1 MRSFTSNWLLKAI
14 LLSLVVILGTTSLSW
29 SQEKKIPERDP
40 STITMVPMATEG
52 GRAVGDDCNNPVIVS
67 VPAALPYDN
76 ANYTCGRGNT
86 YQLSSSGC
94 MSYYTT
100 GEDLIYRLDVTAN
113 TTITITMNPGP
124 TTYGGVGIF
133 QGCPD
138 VGTCLGAAF
147 GYAASP
153 KVISEVSLV
162 AGNQYYIMVDTW
174 ASPTCIPALTLNI
187 IAVTPP
193 PPPPPGTIEI
203 GNGTTYGS
211 SPAYYGPWGN
221 YWHNQRTQQLYLASE
236 LGAPIGKKFTQLA
249 WKFGVIAASPNNYL
263 KNVSIKFLET
273 TATSLTAGAFVDMT
287 NATQVYYASTMVPAT
302 ATGWTIID
310 ITDYIWTGT
319 NNLIIEVNDGDNT
332 YYTSPYF
339 ETYKTAG
346 SVTRTL
352 SGYSDTQTPAP
363 YVGATTDYD
372 NMRWYWDELNPPGN
386 IEGYVFNYD
395 GLAISGANIAVEG
408 GPSTTSGPDGHYLLE
423 DVYSGDQTVV
433 CFKAGYNPI
442 SAVIEVISDETVT
455 HDFILTQ
462 PNMVINPLYIEE
474 TLNPNE
480 YFTTSMNVL
489 NNGNGPLG
497 WEAEIQY
504 PETENA
510 SGNYTINPPGYE
522 PEQVQPNGP
531 ASVGYG
537 EATENGSR
545 DLMLCPEGSSFSIPP
560 VGFNNAYTSTLS
572 AGYKCYQSFSGV
584 TGSISTVTFWGVFS
598 SYTLPASPVPFLI
611 ELRQPGGT
619 PGAVVTT
626 VTASILPVNTGQIL
640 LGSYQ
645 IGQFV
650 VEVPS
655 TALAAG
661 WLAVQFTSS
670 PIFYWLN
677 TQSGAGFPAMQNTL
691 TLTERLAMCLG
702 GGGAGGNWLTMDY
715 YDGTVPPFGGVA
727 NIPTHL
733 DAAGKE
739 AGQVFTADIVFT
751 SEPNVA
757 TITVPVTMIIMGA
770 PLSAPENLEVTLIN
784 DVSGDVQLTWEW
796 AGDAFQFF
804 LIKRD
809 GVIVGTTTNLSFI
822 DVLPTY
828 GEYCYTVQAVYD
840 EGATSPA
847 GPECVEWPNP
857 NIFVDPMSLEAWVW
871 PDHQVKVYTTIY
883 NTGVGT
889 LSYIFPDYAP
899 ATEDTRAYCS
909 ASGGCDEYIMK
920 VQMGTINNTTGCS
933 GYADYTGISTEVI
946 AGETYPITVT
956 NGVTYYSTDQ
966 CGIWVDWNHD
976 ENWTNDGTITVSGSP
991 GVGPYTANI
1000 TVPDNVAGG
1009 PTRMRIRICYSST
1022 PQPCGSSTFGEVE
1035 DYTLNVQR
1043 NFIVS
1048 VEPNHGLIAGGESQ
1062 RIEITYDATGFNVGD
1077 YFQALTLKSND
1088 IPDSVLTIGNTMHVY
1103 MPGEYAGMVYDRDD
1117 NSPLNGVTV
1126 TAGEFQTLTDENG
1139 EYSLFVDQGEYD
1151 VVFEKLGYTSV
1162 TVADTFALAGVITP
1176 ITIGMWDMSYAPGMV
1191 IATVMDNDTWC
1202 EVTWTLPEGPY
1213 EIAMDDGEADDYFI
1227 YAGAGSANA
1236 VRFTPLGYPATVIGG
1251 RIYVGDG
1258 NFPGPFLGSEFSVAI
1273 FDDDGPN
1280 GLPGTMLDSSAVT
1293 VNNYGWVS
1301 FDWLNATFDDG
1312 DFYLAMIQT
1321 APSPFSAPIGVDLDN
1336 PTFFRSYSHFLGAP
1350 DWILSPLQD
1359 FMIRA
1364 YVDGPQS
1371 EAVTENASPKVWRS
1385 TPRVP
1390 DNWQKYAMTASG
1402 TVPKILSNYE
1412 RTDATYRG
1420 VEGMSNRDVTNY
1432 RVARYSNFDPNGSPA
1447 AGTLTELA
1455 TTTNLYYNDYAWAGL
1470 PMGWYAYGVKALYTN
1485 GQYSNY
1491 TISNIVGHNNHYTVT
1506 VNCTL
1511 STGMEPIN
1519 IEVEMKGLEY
1529 PYQVYY
1535 AITPASGTVVF
1546 DMVWRGHYDIT
1557 AFKIGYDIYTI
1568 NNTFINANKT
1578 YNIMLGE
1585 KKYPPTC
1592 LVVDPVSVIA
1602 TWCVPLR
1609 TALDEGFE
1617 NSGFPPAGWQV
1628 LTEGDGPGWERTAD
1642 GSSSGWAI
1650 PAWDSYY
1657 AMSNDYLAGST
1668 SNGCCDYLITP
1679 AMDMRESEGYS
1690 LKFNSFYDGAFGQ
1703 LAFVEYSV
1711 DGGATWEVLTQM
1723 TPATSWTDQ
1732 ELDLSA
1738 FSGLS
1743 GPANVWFAFHSD
1755 DAGAIASGWAID
1767 NVLIQVPAP
1776 AANYLD
1782 FWVFLDDAFKGVT
1795 TETTWDYA
1803 PLMYGQTYTASVA
1816 ARYTSGLST
1825 KDYYT
1830 FFCKYLFPPD
1840 SLMGTAPDNAA
1851 ILAWYPPV
1859 TVPIALTAGMSYEEY
1874 LAENG
1879 LQNIRSNDAPSA
1891 GRAPNANIN
1900 VPGVNPFAGIRDLDS
1915 KAWGCDALVP
1925 EMVTFTLGT
1934 PGTLNYLGPG
1944 ASDFIE
1950 AADIVDGVYYG
1961 IIYGGTYVTMD
1972 TATGAFTTI
1981 GSTTDMTGL
1990 AFDYTTATMY
2000 GVDFSG
2006 TLYTVDL
2013 ETGAA
2018 TVIGSTGATLI
2029 DCACDNDGILY
2040 AVDIASDVFGSID
2053 KETAAFTTIANLP
2066 FDANYAQ
2073 GMQCDHQANVV
2084 YHAAYN
2090 NSLGAGQLYSV
2101 EQATGT
2107 YTLIGNFQG
2116 NTEVD
2121 GFAMPGGG
2129 IIPIGGDLPEN
2140 LLGYNI
2146 YRDNGFVAY
2155 TPHTPPEALVW
2166 QHYVD
2171 EGLQP
2176 GIYDYTVTAVYDL
2189 TPYGY
2194 PGETGESRADGPAEV
2209 TVDYCFALEFMET
2222 WTLGNFD
2229 DNHWT
2234 TDGAN
2239 WGVNG
2244 QAGNP
2249 APAAEFHWSPIQ
2261 TNYGISLES
2270 YPLCSVGM
2278 TEGRIWFDFDLKLES
2293 VQPTG
2298 EEMLQAQVWNWDS
2311 QSWSTVATYSNVD
2324 GSFAWT
2330 SKHIDIKAQAMGKVF
2345 KIRFLATG
2353 VNSLNILNW
2362 DVDNIHVYRAC
2373 DGPAGLTAIGD
2384 GNQQGI
2390 VLNWTGPD
2398 TGEIDEWIHWDSGV
2412 NAGNSIGTGAAAEFD
2427 AAARWDAAQL
2437 TGYEGAS
2444 ITEIAF
2450 FPAEAN
2456 CVYSVRVWMGPLAV
2470 NMVIDQTVSNP
2481 LIGQWNYV
2489 TLTTPVP
2496 VDVTQELW
2504 IGYHV
2509 NTQAGYPAGVDA
2521 GPAIDGYGDM
2531 MNFGGWQTLLE
2542 INPTLDFNWN
2552 ISGHLVTLA
2561 GVSMP
2566 LSKNITPV
2574 NNVPGITFAAN
2585 PNIDYVNHEFAPGNG
2600 SRELTGFNIY
2610 RNKDGEGYVLLDFTA
2625 APPYLDNNDLIINSN
2640 YCYQVSAVW
2649 ASETD
2654 QCESAFSNEAC
2665 ERWTSIGEGNNS
2677 NAATFNMY
2685 PNPANEH
2692 VFITSSADLKRVTV
2706 YNALGQLVVDEIT
2719 TGKQYELNTATY
2731 TIGVYMVKVETSTGV
2746 TTRTLTI
2753 QR

>member
-1 MRSFTSNWLLKAI
+1 MRNFTKYLLTVMMI
-14 LLSLVVILGTTSLSW
+14 LLS
-29 SQEKKIPERDP
+29 
-40 STITMVPMATEG
+40 STVMLA
-52 GRAVGDDCNNPVIVS
+52 
-67 VPAALPYDN
+67 
-76 ANYTCGRGNT
+76 
-86 YQLSSSGC
+86 QLQVSSSGGKAT
-94 MSYYTT
+94 MLPDSRAVLYEQTNSS
-100 GEDLIYRLDVTAN
+100 GSGRASQDFETAYDAYDCQGADDFIVPSGIQW
-113 TTITITMNPGP
+113 TIQTITVTGSGS
-124 TTYGGVGIF
+124 TTCTLANVYIYADAGG
-133 QGCPD
+133 
-138 VGTCLGAAF
+138 
-147 GYAASP
+147 
-153 KVISEVSLV
+153 
-162 AGNQYYIMVDTW
+162 
-174 ASPTCIPALTLNI
+174 IPASTATNTFLGLTCTNNAAVLT
-187 IAVTPP
+187 IAI
-193 PPPPPGTIEI
+193 PG
-203 GNGTTYGS
+203 GLS
-211 SPAYYGPWGN
+211 LGPGN
-221 YWHNQRTQQLYLASE
+221 YWLSVQDASEFVTYGQWFWTMTSTIYNSQACWRNPGLGFGGPATWVNLAYFGFSTYDFMFRLEGTSAPAPTCDYMIALYDSFGDGWDIASLDVLVNGVVVLDNITLSSGYGPATYSFNVSLGAQITTVYTIGYWPSENYYYIYNSQDQQVWFAPYGNSNGPPNILPGQLYASCPS
-236 LGAPIGKKFTQLA
+236 LG
-249 WKFGVIAASPNNYL
+249 S
-263 KNVSIKFLET
+263 
-273 TATSLTAGAFVDMT
+273 
-287 NATQVYYASTMVPAT
+287 
-302 ATGWTIID
+302 
-310 ITDYIWTGT
+310 
-319 NNLIIEVNDGDNT
+319 
-332 YYTSPYF
+332 
-339 ETYKTAG
+339 
-346 SVTRTL
+346 
-352 SGYSDTQTPAP
+352 
-363 YVGATTDYD
+363 
-372 NMRWYWDELNPPGN
+372 

-395 GLAISGANIAVEG
+395 GLAIAGATILVEN
-408 GPSTTSGPDGHYLLE
+408 GPTTTSGPNGHYFM
-423 DVYSGDQTVV
+423 SGINGGPNTIG
-433 CFKAGYNPI
+433 CTKAGYNPAI
-442 SAVIEVISDETVT
+442 DIVTIIAADTVT
-455 HDFILTQ
+455 HNFTLTQ
-462 PNMVINPLYIEE
+462 PNMVVNPLFVEE

-480 YFTTSMNVL
+480 YFTMSMNVL
-489 NNGNGPLG
+489 NNGNGPLH

-510 SGNYTINPPGYE
+510 SGNYIINPPGYE

-545 DLMLCPEGSSFSIPP
+545 DLMLCPEGSLFSIPP
-560 VGFNNAYTSTLS
+560 VGFTNAYTSTLS
-572 AGYKCYQSFSGV
+572 YGYKCYQSYSGV
-584 TGSISTVTFWGVFS
+584 TGAISTVTFWGVFS

-626 VTASILPVNTGQIL
+626 VTASILPVNTGQFL

-645 IGQFV
+645 IGQFT

-655 TALAAG
+655 TELAAG

-677 TQSGAGFPAMQNTL
+677 SMSGAGFPAMQNTL

-702 GGGAGGNWLTMDY
+702 GGGGAAGEWLTMDY
-715 YDGTVPPFGGVA
+715 YEGDVPAFGGVD

-751 SEPNVA
+751 SDPDVS

-770 PLSAPENLEVTLIN
+770 PLMPPENLEVTLI
-784 DVSGDVQLTWEW
+784 DDIDGEVQLTWEW

-809 GVIVGTTTNLSFI
+809 GVIIGTTTNLSFI
-822 DVLPTY
+822 DILPTY

-840 EGATSPA
+840 EGSTAPA

-857 NIFVDPMSLEAWVW
+857 ELYVNPSSLEAWVW
-871 PDHQVKVYTTIY
+871 VDHQVKVYTTIY
-883 NTGVGT
+883 NIGIGT
-889 LSYIFPDYAP
+889 LQYVFPDFVETDRSNAVTVTVPAGPAVAPENTAVAMGPYKARPESTYTLTPGRGGRSAPNILMAYADNNANYIKSLLQAYGDLGTIDVMDVRYTTP
-899 ATEDTRAYCS
+899 TLDQLLAYDIVVTWSNYNYQNAAGMGNVLADYIDEDGRVINMMF
-909 ASGGCDEYIMK
+909 GCDPNWGLQGRFVNENYTAMKGTGTYYGTTCLGSYDAGHPIME
-920 VQMGTINNTTGCS
+920 G
-933 GYADYTGISTEVI
+933 
-946 AGETYPITVT
+946 VT
-956 NGVTYYSTDQ
+956 NVCDY
-966 CGIWVDWNHD
+966 
-976 ENWTNDGTITVSGSP
+976 
-991 GVGPYTANI
+991 
-1000 TVPDNVAGG
+1000 
-1009 PTRMRIRICYSST
+1009 
-1022 PQPCGSSTFGEVE
+1022 
-1035 DYTLNVQR
+1035 YTLNGTTLTSGSTDVADWSSGNKFVAAKDDQTVVTIGGYVGDVYQWSGQMPDVLHNSILWLSGGG

-1048 VEPNHGLIAGGESQ
+1048 VVPATGLIAADESQ
-1062 RIEITYDATGFNVGD
+1062 MVEITYDATGFDPGTYTED
-1077 YFQALTLKSND
+1077 LELDSND
-1088 IPDSVLTIGNTMHVY
+1088 PDDSLFIIGNTMHVY
-1103 MPGEYAGMVYDRDD
+1103 VPAQFAGIVHD
-1117 NSPLNGVTV
+1117 NDNGDPLGGVTV
-1126 TAGEFQTLTDENG
+1126 TAGQFQTLTNDEG
-1139 EYSLFVDQGEYD
+1139 SYSMYVDQGDYD
-1151 VVFEKLGYTSV
+1151 VLFEKLGYMDV
-1162 TVADTFALAGVITP
+1162 TVEDTFALAGIVTP
-1176 ITIGMWDMSYAPGMV
+1176 VSVGMWDVNYGPGMV

-1213 EIAMDDGEADDYFI
+1213 EIVMDDGEADDYFI
-1227 YAGAGSANA
+1227 YASAGSANA

-1280 GLPGTMLDSSAVT
+1280 GLPGTMVDSAGVT
-1293 VNNYGWVS
+1293 VNNYGWVD

-1321 APSPFSAPIGVDLDN
+1321 APSPFSAPIGVDFDN

-1364 YVDGPQS
+1364 WVSGPQS

-1402 TVPKILSNYE
+1402 TIPKILSNYE

-1420 VEGMSNRDVTNY
+1420 VEGMSDRDVTNY

-1447 AGTLTELA
+1447 NGLLSELA
-1455 TTTNLYYNDYAWAGL
+1455 TTTNQYYNDNAFGGL
-1470 PMGWYAYGVKALYTN
+1470 PMGWYAYGVKALYTS

-1511 STGMEPIN
+1511 SDGLEPIN
-1519 IEVEMKGLEY
+1519 CEVTLQGLEY
-1529 PYQVYY
+1529 PYDTYY
-1535 AITPASGTVVF
+1535 AVTPASGTVVF

-1557 AFKIGYDIYTI
+1557 AYKIGYDVYKIS
-1568 NNTFINANKT
+1568 NSFINANKT

-1657 AMSNDYLAGST
+1657 AMSNDYLAGSN

-1743 GPANVWFAFHSD
+1743 GPANIWFAFHSD

-2013 ETGAA
+2013 ETGASNCNRKHR
-2018 TVIGSTGATLI
+2018 G
-2029 DCACDNDGILY
+2029 
-2040 AVDIASDVFGSID
+2040 
-2053 KETAAFTTIANLP
+2053 
-2066 FDANYAQ
+2066 
-2073 GMQCDHQANVV
+2073 
-2084 YHAAYN
+2084 HA
-2090 NSLGAGQLYSV
+2090 
-2101 EQATGT
+2101 
-2107 YTLIGNFQG
+2107 
-2116 NTEVD
+2116 D
-2121 GFAMPGGG
+2121 
-2129 IIPIGGDLPEN
+2129 
-2140 LLGYNI
+2140 
-2146 YRDNGFVAY
+2146 R
-2155 TPHTPPEALVW
+2155 
-2166 QHYVD
+2166 
-2171 EGLQP
+2171 
-2176 GIYDYTVTAVYDL
+2176 
-2189 TPYGY
+2189 
-2194 PGETGESRADGPAEV
+2194 
-2209 TVDYCFALEFMET
+2209 
-2222 WTLGNFD
+2222 
-2229 DNHWT
+2229 
-2234 TDGAN
+2234 
-2239 WGVNG
+2239 
-2244 QAGNP
+2244 
-2249 APAAEFHWSPIQ
+2249 
-2261 TNYGISLES
+2261 
-2270 YPLCSVGM
+2270 LCM
-2278 TEGRIWFDFDLKLES
+2278 R
-2293 VQPTG
+2293 
-2298 EEMLQAQVWNWDS
+2298 
-2311 QSWSTVATYSNVD
+2311 
-2324 GSFAWT
+2324 
-2330 SKHIDIKAQAMGKVF
+2330 
-2345 KIRFLATG
+2345 
-2353 VNSLNILNW
+2353 
-2362 DVDNIHVYRAC
+2362 
-2373 DGPAGLTAIGD
+2373 
-2384 GNQQGI
+2384 
-2390 VLNWTGPD
+2390 
-2398 TGEIDEWIHWDSGV
+2398 
-2412 NAGNSIGTGAAAEFD
+2412 
-2427 AAARWDAAQL
+2427 
-2437 TGYEGAS
+2437 
-2444 ITEIAF
+2444 
-2450 FPAEAN
+2450 
-2456 CVYSVRVWMGPLAV
+2456 
-2470 NMVIDQTVSNP
+2470 
-2481 LIGQWNYV
+2481 
-2489 TLTTPVP
+2489 
-2496 VDVTQELW
+2496 
-2504 IGYHV
+2504 
-2509 NTQAGYPAGVDA
+2509 
-2521 GPAIDGYGDM
+2521 
-2531 MNFGGWQTLLE
+2531 
-2542 INPTLDFNWN
+2542 
-2552 ISGHLVTLA
+2552 
-2561 GVSMP
+2561 
-2566 LSKNITPV
+2566 
-2574 NNVPGITFAAN
+2574 
-2585 PNIDYVNHEFAPGNG
+2585 
-2600 SRELTGFNIY
+2600 
-2610 RNKDGEGYVLLDFTA
+2610 
-2625 APPYLDNNDLIINSN
+2625 
-2640 YCYQVSAVW
+2640 
-2649 ASETD
+2649 
-2654 QCESAFSNEAC
+2654 
-2665 ERWTSIGEGNNS
+2665 
-2677 NAATFNMY
+2677 
-2685 PNPANEH
+2685 
-2692 VFITSSADLKRVTV
+2692 
-2706 YNALGQLVVDEIT
+2706 
-2719 TGKQYELNTATY
+2719 
-2731 TIGVYMVKVETSTGV
+2731 
-2746 TTRTLTI
+2746 
-2753 QR
+2753 

>member
-1 MRSFTSNWLLKAI
+1 MRKITKNWQWKAFCI
-14 LLSLVVILGTTSLSW
+14 FMAIFLGTASLAW
-29 SQEKKIPERDP
+29 SQEKKAPERDP
-40 STITMVPMATEG
+40 STITVVPLNTGQG
-52 GRAVGDDCNNPVIVS
+52 GRAVGDDCTNPIIVS
-67 VPAALPYDN
+67 VPAALPYTDN
-76 ANYTCGRGNT
+76 NYTCGRLNDYDLG
-86 YQLSSSGC
+86 YSSC
-94 MSYYTT
+94 MSYYSG
-100 GEDLIYRLDVTAN
+100 GEDIIYRLDVTVN
-113 TTITITMNPGP
+113 TVITLTLNPLG
-124 TTYGGVGIF
+124 TTYPGMGIF
-133 QGCPD
+133 SGCPSLSN
-138 VGTCLGAAF
+138 CI
-147 GYAASP
+147 AASYNSGSNNC
-153 KVISEVSLV
+153 VISNVSLT
-162 AGNQYYIMVDTW
+162 AGSQYYVMIDTW
-174 ASPTCIPALTLNI
+174 PAPNCIPAFILTI
-187 IAVTPP
+187 VAEVPP
-193 PPPPPGTIEI
+193 PPPPPGSCDYTINLYDSYGDGWNGCSIDVIVDGVTRLNDVTLASGYGPAIYTFPANSGAVITTQFNAGSFASEPYYYI
-203 GNGTTYGS
+203 YNSEGQQVWYAPAGNYTGPTNILPGQLYGS
-211 SPAYYGPWGN
+211 CP
-221 YWHNQRTQQLYLASE
+221 Q
-236 LGAPIGKKFTQLA
+236 
-249 WKFGVIAASPNNYL
+249 FGDV
-263 KNVSIKFLET
+263 
-273 TATSLTAGAFVDMT
+273 
-287 NATQVYYASTMVPAT
+287 
-302 ATGWTIID
+302 
-310 ITDYIWTGT
+310 
-319 NNLIIEVNDGDNT
+319 
-332 YYTSPYF
+332 
-339 ETYKTAG
+339 
-346 SVTRTL
+346 
-352 SGYSDTQTPAP
+352 
-363 YVGATTDYD
+363 
-372 NMRWYWDELNPPGN
+372 
-386 IEGYVFNYD
+386 EGYVFNYD
-395 GLAISGANIAVEG
+395 GLAVSGATIGEEG
-408 GPSTTSGPDGHYLLE
+408 GSSTTSGPDGHYLLLH
-423 DVYSGDQTVV
+423 VTSGNTPISAG
-433 CFKAGYNPI
+433 KAGYN
-442 SAVIEVISDETVT
+442 VITDIVTVETGLTVT
-455 HDFILTQ
+455 HDFTLTQ
-462 PNMVINPLYIEE
+462 PNMVVNPLYIEE

-480 YFTTSMNVL
+480 YFTTSVNVL
-489 NNGNGPLG
+489 NNGNGPLE

-510 SGNYTINPPGYE
+510 SGNYTINPPGYQ

-545 DLMLCPEGSSFSIPP
+545 DLMLCPEGSLFSIPP
-560 VGFNNAYTSTLS
+560 VSPNNGYTSTLS

-584 TGSISTVTFWGVFS
+584 TGNISSVTFWGIFS

-645 IGQFV
+645 IGQFT

-661 WLAVQFTSS
+661 WLSVQFTSS

-677 TQSGAGFPAMQNTL
+677 TMSGSGFPAMQNTL

-702 GGGAGGNWLTMDY
+702 GGGGAGGNWLTMDY
-715 YDGTVPPFGGVA
+715 YEGTTPPFGGVN

-770 PLSAPENLEVTLIN
+770 PLSAPENLEVTLVD
-784 DVSGDVQLTWEW
+784 DVTGLTHLSWEW
-796 AGDAFQFF
+796 AGDSFQFF
-804 LIKRD
+804 LIKRN
-809 GVIVGTTTNLSFI
+809 GQIIGTTTNLYYN
-822 DVLPTY
+822 DVLPIY

-857 NIFVDPMSLEAWVW
+857 NIYVNPMSLQAWVW

-889 LSYIFPDYAP
+889 LSYTFPDYAP

-933 GYADYTGISTEVI
+933 GYADYTGLSTQVI

-956 NGVTYYSTDQ
+956 NGVTSYSTDQ
-966 CGIWVDWNHD
+966 CGIWIDWNHD
-976 ENWTNDGTITVSGSP
+976 ENWTNDGNITVSGSP

-1000 TVPDNVAGG
+1000 TVPNNVAGG

-1022 PQPCGSSTFGEVE
+1022 PQPCGSSTYGEVE
-1035 DYTLNVQR
+1035 DYTLNVLR

-1062 RIEITYDATGFNVGD
+1062 QIEITYDATGFNVGD

-1103 MPGEYAGMVYDRDD
+1103 MPGEFAGMVYDRDD

-1126 TAGEFQTLTDENG
+1126 TAGQFQTLTDENG

-1227 YAGAGSANA
+1227 YSSAGSANA
-1236 VRFTPLGYPATVIGG
+1236 VKFTPLGYPATVIGG

-1301 FDWLNATFDDG
+1301 FDWLNATFEDG

-1390 DNWQKYAMTASG
+1390 ENWQKYAMTASG

-1447 AGTLTELA
+1447 NGTLSELA
-1455 TTTNLYYNDYAWAGL
+1455 TTTNLYYNDNAFGGL
-1470 PMGWYAYGVKALYTN
+1470 PMGWYAYGVKALYN
-1485 GQYSNY
+1485 SGQYSNY

-1511 STGMEPIN
+1511 SDGLEPIN
-1519 IEVEMKGLEY
+1519 CEVTLLGLEY
-1529 PYQVYY
+1529 PYETYY
-1535 AITPASGTVVF
+1535 AVTPASGTVVF

-1557 AFKIGYDIYTI
+1557 AFKIGYDVYKIS
-1568 NNTFINANKT
+1568 NSFINANKT
-1578 YNIMLGE
+1578 YNILLGE

-1592 LVVDPVSVIA
+1592 LVVDPVSSIA
-1602 TWCVPLR
+1602 TWCEPLR

-1657 AMSNDYLAGST
+1657 AMSNDYLAGSN

-1732 ELDLSA
+1732 ELDLSS
-1738 FSGLS
+1738 FSGLT
-1743 GPANVWFAFHSD
+1743 GPAKVWFAFHSD
-1755 DAGAIASGWAID
+1755 DAGAYASGWAID

-1803 PLMYGQTYTASVA
+1803 PLMYGQHYTASVA
-1816 ARYTSGLST
+1816 ARYTSGLSA

-1830 FFCKYLFPPD
+1830 FSSKYLFPPD

-1859 TVPIALTAGMSYEEY
+1859 TVPIALTAGISYEEY
-1874 LAENG
+1874 LAQNG

-1891 GRAPNANIN
+1891 GPAPNANIN

-1915 KAWGCDALVP
+1915 KAWACDALAI

-1944 ASDFIE
+1944 ASNFIS

-1961 IIYGGTYVTMD
+1961 TIYGGTFVTMD

-1981 GSTTDMTGL
+1981 GSTADLTGL

-2006 TLYTVDL
+2006 TLYTIDL
-2013 ETGAA
+2013 ETGAS
-2018 TVIGSTGATLI
+2018 TVIGSTGGTLI

-2129 IIPIGGDLPEN
+2129 IIPGGGDLPEN

-2155 TPHTPPEALVW
+2155 TPHTPPEELVW

-2194 PGETGESRADGPAEV
+2194 PGETGESMAEGPAEV

-2222 WTLGNFD
+2222 WSLGNFD

-2234 TDGAN
+2234 ADGAN

-2261 TNYGISLES
+2261 TNYSMTLES
-2270 YPLCSVGM
+2270 YPLCAVGM

-2330 SKHIDIKAQAMGKVF
+2330 SKHIDIKALAMDKVF

-2384 GNQQGI
+2384 GNQGGI

-2398 TGEIDEWIHWDSGV
+2398 TGEIDEWIHWDNGV

-2437 TGYEGAS
+2437 TDYEGAS
-2444 ITEIAF
+2444 VTEIAF

-2470 NMVIDQTVSNP
+2470 NMVVDQLVSNP

-2574 NNVPGITFAAN
+2574 NNVPGMTFAAN
-2585 PNIDYVNHEFAPGNG
+2585 PNIDFVNHEFAPGNG

-2625 APPYLDNNDLIINSN
+2625 APPYVDNNDLIIGSN

-2665 ERWTSIGEGNNS
+2665 EVWTSIGEGNNS

-2719 TGKQYELNTATY
+2719 TGKQYELNTASY
-2731 TIGVYMVKVETSTGV
+2731 TIGVYMVRVETATGV